1 MLHGHL
7 TETAVCVAAIV
18 VVLAVLALL
27 VLMLGRR
34 RKSYSKLLAD
44 AGWRSADEDQD
55 LDQSGQNQNRK
66 RGGEKAKS
74 HNTSGEHGE
83 ESTSLSHS
91 SMASGVIT
99 TTVATSAMD
108 ASTMQDCDKAESQ
121 KNGDL
126 QEHRL
131 TEAHGVELTTCLTEQ
146 GRCLANL
153 EQLCEE
159 EVHHMEE
166 LHLTLAKATNN
177 HKQLVR
183 RFEHES
189 RAHTERAAEAINKRL
204 EEMRQAL
211 EKEQAQNNDLHEK
224 LREAEWAVTAKV
236 TELKETHRIELEA
249 HERKHRQSIEV
260 LDRECRTQTER
271 AEDFEKRLK
280 QSDLFH
286 AEELRQ
292 VLRECA
298 EAAEAMKRKLT
309 QDHAA
314 EVAALRDQLD
324 DQRKESDAIVSEK
337 SEALETLKAKVTEL
351 KETHRIELEAHERKH
366 RQSIEVLD
374 RECRTQTERAEDF
387 EKRLKQSDLFHAE
400 ELRQVLRECAEAAE
414 AMKRKLTQDHAAE
427 VAALRDQLD
436 DQRKESDAIVSE
448 KSEALETLKLKMEE
462 LSQLE
467 EERVEHH
474 RRVESLE
481 QQCKEWAAT
490 VKDLQKRLDNGTRER
505 QKEAAE
511 VSSKWRGREEALLQ
525 LIEEHEATITA
536 LQEEVQNK
544 RSTKDAVHRKMSQE
558 VEAMR
563 TQMTAMS
570 KGHEVELERE
580 KAEYQKQLQVVN
592 NLRQDAVQL
601 PQQRQPQAVQL
612 RMQSTISTE
621 VSYSLRRPVQ
631 RES

>member
-337 SEALETLKAKVTEL
+337 SEALETLK
-351 KETHRIELEAHERKH
+351 
-366 RQSIEVLD
+366 
-374 RECRTQTERAEDF
+374 
-387 EKRLKQSDLFHAE
+387 
-400 ELRQVLRECAEAAE
+400 
-414 AMKRKLTQDHAAE
+414 
-427 VAALRDQLD
+427 
-436 DQRKESDAIVSE
+436 
-448 KSEALETLKLKMEE
+448 LKMEE